1 MSDKLIGQVK
11 QLIDLGVGNNIRLDS
26 ILDQLNRGKPLYTS
40 DQRYVDDLI
49 SKFLSSQIDRE
60 ATSLFDNARNMK
72 EIKKS
77 ADPKRIKKSRKILK
91 ICLIAFGI
99 LLVLVLGPMIWY
111 LNYLHDLLSNTNG
124 MNFPDFDKHNTF
136 NPDNF
141 KYYDSLSQKMTDG
154 CHPAIVDGQIT
165 CN

>member
-1 MSDKLIGQVK
+1 MSDELIRQVE

-26 ILDQLNRGKPLYTS
+26 IIDQLKRGKQLYTS
-40 DQRYVDDLI
+40 DQLYVDDLI
-49 SKFLSSQIDRE
+49 LKFLSPQVDIKPSSVSDE
-60 ATSLFDNARNMK
+60 TRNIK

-77 ADPKRIKKSRKILK
+77 ASHMQVKKSRKILK
-91 ICLIAFGI
+91 ICLLVFGI
-99 LLVLVLGPMIWY
+99 LLVLILGSMSWY
-111 LNYLHDLLSNTNG
+111 LNYLHDLLSNTSG

-154 CHPAIVDGQIT
+154 CHPAIVNGQIT